1 MNKNHSWRVITV
13 EHLVIEIKAIS
24 LNKITKKKSSYSST
38 LANNVRR
45 SRLPNGK
52 YEIIEMEERESISK
66 EVKKSW
72 QSVQNKVVEHW
83 QVQCEAKGIKG
94 NLPKFLM
101 WSFDVQQTDLTWRLL
116 GYTLG
121 QQHDGYPPYRIWRDS
136 LADLSIL
143 IWENIWR
150 I

>member
-24 LNKITKKKSSYSST
+24 LNKITEKKSSYSST

-66 EVKKSW
+66 E
-72 QSVQNKVVEHW
+72 
-83 QVQCEAKGIKG
+83 IK
-94 NLPKFLM
+94 N
-101 WSFDVQQTDLTWRLL
+101 S
-116 GYTLG
+116 
-121 QQHDGYPPYRIWRDS
+121 
-136 LADLSIL
+136 
-143 IWENIWR
+143 
-150 I
+150 